1 MSHLH
6 AVVWLDHREAK
17 VVDFNFDD
25 KHVVNV
31 HHRGSHRQVHHKA
44 GAQGSGHAPEDQH
57 YFDAIV
63 TALGDAREVLIT
75 GPGTAKAAFRQHL
88 DHRHPTLAR
97 RVVGV
102 ETLDHPTE
110 GQLLDFARRHFKRI
124 DAMLGDDRG

>member
-1 MSHLH
+1 MSHIH

-17 VVDFNFDD
+17 VVDFNVDD

-31 HHRGSHRQVHHKA
+31 HHRGGHRQVHHKA
-44 GAQGSGHAPEDQH
+44 GTAGSGHAPDDQH

-63 TALGDAREVLIT
+63 AALGDASEILVT
-75 GPGTAKAAFRQHL
+75 GPGTAKVAFRQHL
-88 DHRHPTLAR
+88 EHKHPAVAK
-97 RVVGV
+97 RVVGA

-124 DAMLGDDRG
+124 DAMLGDR